1 MEMAE
6 ADYNQCEPRLV
17 AHYANITGWIR
28 GYLSN
33 PPLDAHD
40 SVAKM
45 TGLPRQ
51 KGKTISMALI
61 TGAGTNKI
69 IEMMGMTE
77 AEGKP
82 LVYKYHDGIPEI
94 KRFQKK
100 ATQKFLERGWVASI
114 MGRRF
119 HLDDPRYAYRALS
132 RIIQG
137 SNADITK
144 LALVNCYDAGK
155 DHGIHILNSIYDSI
169 IWQAP
174 KEMGNWAH
182 SLMAETMCHLP
193 EFNLRVPMVVD
204 VGTGYRWSECQT

>member
-1 MEMAE
+1 
-6 ADYNQCEPRLV
+6 
-17 AHYANITGWIR
+17 
-28 GYLSN
+28 
-33 PPLDAHD
+33 
-40 SVAKM
+40 M

-94 KRFQKK
+94 KQFQKK
-100 ATQKFLERGWVASI
+100 ATKKFLERGWVSSI
-114 MGRRF
+114 LGRRF

-137 SNADITK
+137 ANADIVK
-144 LALVNCYDAGK
+144 AALVKCYDLGRDK
-155 DHGIHILNSIYDSI
+155 MGECVVRPLQRIKCGELRTGGFRIIGICILAEGRECYAVKFDPERTDGLQLLRAPFKQIVQV
-169 IWQAP
+169 IWENAIP
-174 KEMGNWAH
+174 G
-182 SLMAETMCHLP
+182 
-193 EFNLRVPMVVD
+193 RI
-204 VGTGYRWSECQT
+204 